1 MTVDDIKNFQC
12 CNHSDILAIPPPI
25 SSSKPVLQQY
35 FECEICKV
43 LYKTKRGLTRHQNIV
58 QKYNIRREGLYIL
71 PSEAIDQFKADLV
84 HIIGSK
90 LKEHFKQSGKQSLF
104 FPCLESLFFGVFEG
118 DIHYFNY
125 KSGSYKCFFQ
135 GPDAY
140 TQLATLL
147 NNQNWGR
154 KYFDNNQQTFVLLF
168 NGQAEEKVNCNLFEE
183 QILKYRKKR
192 SNLPKLTVEWKT
204 KSKRDAKDN
213 QTSAGYIHLSFYTQ
227 QI

>member
-43 LYKTKRGLTRHQNIV
+43 LYKTKR
-58 QKYNIRREGLYIL
+58 
-71 PSEAIDQFKADLV
+71 AIDQFKADLV

-90 LKEHFKQSGKQSLF
+90 LKEHFKQSGKQSLS

-118 DIHYFNY
+118 YIHYFNY

-135 GPDAY
+135 GPDTY